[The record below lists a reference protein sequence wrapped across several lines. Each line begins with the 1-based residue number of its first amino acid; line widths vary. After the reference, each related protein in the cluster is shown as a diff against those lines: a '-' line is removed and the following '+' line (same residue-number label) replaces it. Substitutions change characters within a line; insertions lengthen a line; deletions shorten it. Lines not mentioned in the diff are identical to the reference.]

1 VERYKTASVEATN
14 REARIRL
21 VASLEGKGA
30 HLSYEEAVHGF
41 PERLMNEKP
50 PHVPYSFWHQL
61 EHIRITQWD
70 MLRYIK
76 DPGHES
82 PPWPEGYWPDQ
93 QALTDA
99 SGWKRS
105 IDGYLA
111 DRQELVELLNDP
123 HADLL
128 APVPHMENRSI
139 LRSVLIV
146 VDHTSYHLGE
156 FIMGRQILGAW
167 KSALQRG

>member
-1 VERYKTASVEATN
+1 VAKNKTASVEAAN

-21 VASLEGKGA
+21 ADALEGKGA
-30 HLSYEEAVHGF
+30 HLTYEEAVRGF

-50 PHVPYSFWHQL
+50 AHVPYSFWHQL

-76 DPGHES
+76 DPAHKS

-93 QALTDA
+93 EAATDA
-99 SGWKRS
+99 AGWKRS

-111 DRQELVELLNDP
+111 DRQELLDLLKDP
-123 HADLL
+123 ETDLL
-128 APVPHMENRSI
+128 APVAHMENRSI
-139 LRSVLIV
+139 LRSVFIV
-146 VDHTSYHLGE
+146 VDHTAYHLGE

-167 KSALQRG
+167 KSELDRG